1 MEKQRAEYYDYNLIA
16 VILLLVGFGLVMLYS
31 TSAYTAELQHSDD
44 MYFFARQA
52 RVSIAA
58 ILLAVGLSFVD
69 YHYLWNL
76 GLVSYIGSAILMLLV
91 KTPLGVEVNGAR
103 RWLNLGITF
112 QPSEIAKIAIIIF
125 VPMLIA
131 QQGKAFKGLKACA
144 GPFAAGLVL
153 SLITYF
159 FTENLSTAVIILGI
173 DVLIIFVAHPKTR
186 PFIIA
191 FVVLLIL
198 AVIGTM
204 IIWRVAENAPVDS
217 FRLRRILVWKD
228 PEKYITEGGY
238 QVMQALYAIGSGG
251 IFGKGLGNS
260 MQKLGWLP
268 EAQNDMIFPIIVEEL
283 GIFGGAIVIFLFIYM
298 LYRLLFIAENAPDL
312 YGALIVTGVFSHIA
326 LQVVLNICVV
336 LGILPTTGVTLPFIS
351 YGGTSVLFLMLEM
364 ALALSVS
371 RMIRSKKATK
381 DLWGNVVRYNET

>member
-58 ILLAVGLSFVD
+58 ILFAVGLSFVD

-76 GLVSYIGSAILMLLV
+76 GWVSYIGSAILMLLV